1 MTDDEM
7 NRMIQEITMGI
18 PREQSTVPMTLEA
31 IEKWEILS
39 EQIADIIADGY
50 EVEIPYEI
58 PSVDIVDP
66 AMIIKPAE

>member
-39 EQIADIIADGY
+39 AQIAEIVADGF
-50 EVEIPYEI
+50 EVEIPYET
-58 PSVDIVDP
+58 PTVDIVDQT
-66 AMIIKPAE
+66 MIVEPVE

>member
-7 NRMIQEITMGI
+7 NRMIQEITMGT

-31 IEKWEILS
+31 IEMWEKLS
-39 EQIADIIADGY
+39 VQIAEIIADGF

-58 PSVDIVDP
+58 PTVDIVDP
-66 AMIIKPAE
+66 AMIVEPVE

>member
-39 EQIADIIADGY
+39 EQIADIIARGN

>member
-31 IEKWEILS
+31 IEKWEILT
-39 EQIADIIADGY
+39 EQIGQIIADGF
-50 EVEIPYEI
+50 EVEIPYEV
-58 PSVDIVDP
+58 PTVDIVDP
-66 AMIIKPAE
+66 SLIVEPVE

>member
-1 MTDDEM
+1 MTDEEM

-31 IEKWEILS
+31 IEKWDILS
-39 EQIADIIADGY
+39 VQIAGIIARGN

-58 PSVDIVDP
+58 PTVDIVDP
-66 AMIIKPAE
+66 VMIIEPVE

>member
-39 EQIADIIADGY
+39 EQIAEIIAEGY

-66 AMIIKPAE
+66 AMIIEPVE

>member
-31 IEKWEILS
+31 IEKWEILT
-39 EQIADIIADGY
+39 EQIAEIIADGY

-58 PSVDIVDP
+58 PTVDIVDP
-66 AMIIKPAE
+66 AMIIEPVE

>member
-39 EQIADIIADGY
+39 AQIAEIIADGY
-50 EVEIPYEI
+50 EVEIPYET
-58 PSVDIVDP
+58 PTVDIVDP
-66 AMIIKPAE
+66 GMIVEPVE